1 MKKTKILVIR
11 FSSIGDIVLTTP
23 VIRALKE
30 QVKGVE
36 LHYLTKAENETL
48 LRNNKYIDKL
58 HLFKSGLPQVLDSL
72 RLEEF
77 SYIVDL
83 QKNFRSLRIKR
94 ALGGRAS
101 SFPKL
106 NFRKWLLVN
115 CKLNLMPAVHIV
127 DRYFAAVRD
136 LEAVNDGRGLD
147 YFLQEEDSIGGDA
160 LPLEFQNGYVA
171 CVVGSKHETK
181 QMPIDL
187 MVDLCNRINKP
198 IILLGGKGD
207 RDKASIIEHK
217 VGTKVFNACG
227 AYNIN
232 QSAYLLKHS
241 LGIVTPDTGLMHIA
255 SAFDKNIVAVWG
267 NTVPQLGMYPYRAK
281 NAEGKTYNF
290 EVKNL
295 KCRPCSKLGYDKCPK
310 GHFKCMKQQD
320 VAKIAEIV
328 NSWSEN

>member
-1 MKKTKILVIR
+1 M
-11 FSSIGDIVLTTP
+11 
-23 VIRALKE
+23 
-30 QVKGVE
+30 
-36 LHYLTKAENETL
+36 
-48 LRNNKYIDKL
+48 
-58 HLFKSGLPQVLDSL
+58 
-72 RLEEF
+72 
-77 SYIVDL
+77 
-83 QKNFRSLRIKR
+83 
-94 ALGGRAS
+94 
-101 SFPKL
+101 
-106 NFRKWLLVN
+106 
-115 CKLNLMPAVHIV
+115 MPAVHIV
-127 DRYFAAVRD
+127 DRYFEAVRD

-147 YFLQEEDSIGGDA
+147 YFLQESDIVESES
-160 LPLEFQNGYVA
+160 LPENFKSGYVA

-310 GHFKCMKQQD
+310 GHFKCMQQQD

-328 NSWSEN
+328 NSWSED

>member
-1 MKKTKILVIR
+1 MTV
-11 FSSIGDIVLTTP
+11 
-23 VIRALKE
+23 
-30 QVKGVE
+30 
-36 LHYLTKAENETL
+36 
-48 LRNNKYIDKL
+48 
-58 HLFKSGLPQVLDSL
+58 
-72 RLEEF
+72 
-77 SYIVDL
+77 
-83 QKNFRSLRIKR
+83 
-94 ALGGRAS
+94 
-101 SFPKL
+101 
-106 NFRKWLLVN
+106 
-115 CKLNLMPAVHIV
+115 
-127 DRYFAAVRD
+127 
-136 LEAVNDGRGLD
+136 
-147 YFLQEEDSIGGDA
+147 
-160 LPLEFQNGYVA
+160 
-171 CVVGSKHETK
+171 
-181 QMPIDL
+181 DL

-310 GHFKCMKQQD
+310 GHFKCMQQQD
-320 VAKIAEIV
+320 VAKIAEIA

>member
-23 VIRALKE
+23 IVRALKE
-30 QVKGVE
+30 QVKGIK

-58 HLFKSGLPQVLDSL
+58 HLFKSDLPQVLDSL

-83 QKNFRSLRIKR
+83 QKNFRSFRIRKTLGVR
-94 ALGGRAS
+94 AK

-115 CKLNLMPAVHIV
+115 LKLRCMPAVHIV
-127 DRYFAAVRD
+127 DRYFEAVRD

-290 EVKNL
+290 EVENL